1 MLVGSG
7 AIGLALIRVRFCVP
21 NTFEQLGAK
30 ITANLLAVLVGIGLL
45 LAAMGLYRVK
55 AVFGAQRIRELAVRV
70 AIGARPRD
78 ILGLILRESARLTL
92 VGTAAGL
99 ILATVSTQIV
109 AHQIDS
115 ISQR

>member
-1 MLVGSG
+1 LC
-7 AIGLALIRVRFCVP
+7 AEHVR
-21 NTFEQLGAK
+21 QLGAK